1 MPFDQFLTE
10 FLTKFTYL
18 GIFLVLLGSGFG
30 VPVPEDLPL
39 LLGGMMCSP
48 KLADELLGIDHLCLC
63 IMIPLCFLAVVGGD
77 LTIFFVGRHFGH
89 HIPNLPLIR
98 RFLTPARLQRAER
111 AFERHGGKALIVA
124 RFLPGLRM
132 PTFFTAG
139 AFRVAPWKML
149 ACDGGAALVS
159 VPAWVCAGYL
169 FGQYMNQIVHY
180 FRWIGS
186 AAALAVL
193 LALAG
198 YVIYRKMRRA
208 PA

>member
-10 FLTKFTYL
+10 FLTKFTYV

-30 VPVPEDLPL
+30 VPIPEDLPL
-39 LLGGMMCSP
+39 LLGGMMCSRT
-48 KLADELLGIDHLCLC
+48 LAGDLGINHLHLC
-63 IMIPLCFLAVVGGD
+63 IMVPLCFVAVVGGD
-77 LTIFFVGRHFGH
+77 LTIFFMGRHFGH
-89 HIPNLPLIR
+89 HIPNLPIIR
-98 RFLTPARLQRAER
+98 SFLTPRRLQRAEK
-111 AFERHGGKALIVA
+111 AFHHHGGKALMVA

-159 VPAWVCAGYL
+159 VPAWISVGFL
-169 FGQYMNQIVHY
+169 FGEYIHKIVLY